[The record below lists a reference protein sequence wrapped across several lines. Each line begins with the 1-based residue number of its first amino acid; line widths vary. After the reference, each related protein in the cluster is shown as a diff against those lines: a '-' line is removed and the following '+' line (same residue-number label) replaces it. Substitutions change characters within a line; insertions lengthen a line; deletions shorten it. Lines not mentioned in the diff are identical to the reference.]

1 MGEPF
6 DLGVD
11 GSDRLVRE
19 LSGGTGEVAHAH
31 QLLSDAGSWDAGP
44 RVERQ
49 VARDRQGSSNVAC
62 AAASL
67 RPLPPG
73 ERATTG
79 RIARSL
85 GSACQAQARRTAS
98 GARAHGEQR
107 SGPSPARPWRN
118 TVGGVAR
125 AAPALSRCGP
135 PPVTSRP
142 ARGERAR
149 SPGQAARP
157 GGQRTPRSTARRQP
171 DVRAGNRGR
180 GRGGCRALGSRRTQA
195 VPGRP
200 HRQGVRWPRGSGLA
214 VPACLV
220 GWSEPGN
227 QARGGEPS

>member
-1 MGEPF
+1 MLGLESSVKWRGTDKVRATSLALPPVYARCLPENALPQVASRGHS
-6 DLGVD
+6 DRPARPKLGV
-11 GSDRLVRE
+11 RPAAPE
-19 LSGGTGEVAHAH
+19 PMANSGPA
-31 QLLSDAGSWDAGP
+31 
-44 RVERQ
+44 
-49 VARDRQGSSNVAC
+49 
-62 AAASL
+62 
-67 RPLPPG
+67 
-73 ERATTG
+73 
-79 RIARSL
+79 
-85 GSACQAQARRTAS
+85 
-98 GARAHGEQR
+98 
-107 SGPSPARPWRN
+107 PSPARPWRN

-149 SPGQAARP
+149 SPGQPARP